1 MTGYPLPKGQLVEVA
16 MSALMLRPRSFAIE
30 AQHAVATLRPPLI
43 CEGLEHIPE
52 RGPFLA
58 VHNHYNAPGY
68 AAWWNVLAI
77 SAAIAKCRAP
87 EADLEVHWVM
97 TSGWRGV
104 DETWRNLAIM
114 KGTAWLFA
122 RVALIYGFIN
132 MRPMPPRPE
141 EAVERAS
148 SVLRT
153 VRLARQLS
161 RTGGM
166 IGLTPEGQDN
176 PGGFGHPPPGAGE
189 FMALLVE
196 AGLPIL
202 PAGNGQTDGHLRVRF
217 GPVFAPHVPPRR
229 ENRDA
234 VVADQVMGAIAR
246 CLQ

>member
-1 MTGYPLPKGQLVEVA
+1 MVERSRHLRSRREVPCVRGRPGSPLGHD
-16 MSALMLRPRSFAIE
+16 SW
-30 AQHAVATLRPPLI
+30 
-43 CEGLEHIPE
+43 
-52 RGPFLA
+52 LA
-58 VHNHYNAPGY
+58 
-68 AAWWNVLAI
+68 
-77 SAAIAKCRAP
+77 
-87 EADLEVHWVM
+87 
-97 TSGWRGV
+97 WRGRELAQSRDDEGNDV
-104 DETWRNLAIM
+104 DSSPGSPASMASSTCRPCR
-114 KGTAWLFA
+114 
-122 RVALIYGFIN
+122 RV
-132 MRPMPPRPE
+132 PE
-141 EAVERAS
+141 EATERAS

-202 PAGNGQTDGHLRVRF
+202 PAGNGQTGGHLRVRF
-217 GPVFAPHVPPRR
+217 GPVFTPHVPPRR

-234 VVADQVMGAIAR
+234 AVAGQVMGAIAR